1 MQKWDFLP
9 HRQNADFDRIR
20 CCRVALEV
28 VSGPR
33 TNCFAPARCAV
44 PDGGPDRLR
53 LQGEGGGRVLFRL
66 GHRQGEWCITYKA
79 DDPSDIV
86 DPNVGMCP
94 LKLQSR
100 LRSLEKPPRFGIA
113 HDPLTSL
120 LLPSRTGT
128 YFAPE
133 IDRCRAPDKSNG
145 WHALR
150 PPHVLSRES
159 YGVGESRCNTFE
171 RNVSSISTDM
181 VAAQMRYC

>member
-1 MQKWDFLP
+1 VGFAAAL
-9 HRQNADFDRIR
+9 NADFDRIR

-33 TNCFAPARCAV
+33 TNCFASARCAV

-53 LQGEGGGRVLFRL
+53 LQGEGGGRVLFRF
-66 GHRQGEWCITYKA
+66 GHRQGEWCITYEA

-133 IDRCRAPDKSNG
+133 IDKCRAPDKSNG

-150 PPHVLSRES
+150 PPHVQSRES
-159 YGVGESRCNTFE
+159 YGGDESRCNTFE
-171 RNVSSISTDM
+171 RNVRSISTDM

>member
-1 MQKWDFLP
+1 MP
-9 HRQNADFDRIR
+9 TSIASAAVGSRSN
-20 CCRVALEV
+20 V

-33 TNCFAPARCAV
+33 TNCFASARCAV

-53 LQGEGGGRVLFRL
+53 LQGEGGNRVLFRL

-133 IDRCRAPDKSNG
+133 IDKCRAPDKPNG

-150 PPHVLSRES
+150 PPNVQSRES
-159 YGVGESRCNTFE
+159 TAATNHDAIR
-171 RNVSSISTDM
+171 SSAMS
-181 VAAQMRYC
+181 AASARIW

>member
-1 MQKWDFLP
+1 
-9 HRQNADFDRIR
+9 
-20 CCRVALEV
+20 
-28 VSGPR
+28 
-33 TNCFAPARCAV
+33 
-44 PDGGPDRLR
+44 
-53 LQGEGGGRVLFRL
+53 
-66 GHRQGEWCITYKA
+66 
-79 DDPSDIV
+79 
-86 DPNVGMCP
+86 VGMCP

-133 IDRCRAPDKSNG
+133 IDKCRAPGKSNG

-150 PPHVLSRES
+150 PPHVKSRES
-159 YGVGESRCNTFE
+159 YGGDESRCNTFE
-171 RNVSSISTDM
+171 RNVRSISTDM

>member
-1 MQKWDFLP
+1 MPPSIASAAVGSRSRWFPTRGLITSHP
-9 HRQNADFDRIR
+9 FGAL
-20 CCRVALEV
+20 CRTGDLTIA
-28 VSGPR
+28 
-33 TNCFAPARCAV
+33 TTA
-44 PDGGPDRLR
+44 GGR
-53 LQGEGGGRVLFRL
+53 GRVLSRF

-133 IDRCRAPDKSNG
+133 IDKCRAPDKSNG

-150 PPHVLSRES
+150 PPHVQSRES
-159 YGVGESRCNTFE
+159 YGIDESRCNTFE
-171 RNVSSISTDM
+171 RNVRSISTDM